1 MIPDGERDRVETM
14 GKKAKKKVNPRRR
27 PLTHADLKRAKED
40 AVTTAVKKSWAIM
53 FTVLRDKEG
62 METSELSRIMA
73 EVLDLADSVDRGYC
87 TISDLRDILRVESHT
102 KIMEG

>member
-1 MIPDGERDRVETM
+1 
-14 GKKAKKKVNPRRR
+14 
-27 PLTHADLKRAKED
+27 
-40 AVTTAVKKSWAIM
+40 M

-62 METSELSRIMA
+62 METSDLSRIMA

-87 TISDLRDILRVESHT
+87 TISDLRDILRVESHI

>member
-1 MIPDGERDRVETM
+1 MLSQQLS
-14 GKKAKKKVNPRRR
+14 KNP
-27 PLTHADLKRAKED
+27 
-40 AVTTAVKKSWAIM
+40 IM

-87 TISDLRDILRVESHT
+87 TISDLRDILRVESHI